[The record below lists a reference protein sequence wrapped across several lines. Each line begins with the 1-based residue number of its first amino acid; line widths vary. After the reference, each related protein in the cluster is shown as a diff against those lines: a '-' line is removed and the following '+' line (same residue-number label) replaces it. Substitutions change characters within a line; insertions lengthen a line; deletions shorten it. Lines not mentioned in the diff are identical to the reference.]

1 VNPEEIYQNIYSSKE
16 VTHLQLLGTLLQNVK
31 TSSAGKLAWVE
42 LPYEMRQL
50 HGASADDT
58 QSFMNQLLLL
68 RSAEVVC
75 LFREEEGGQTRVQI
89 RSKGRVIV
97 NRVALEFGGG
107 GHEFAA
113 GAAVSQPLSK
123 AVPAITAKLDQA
135 IDSFERFG
143 K

>member
-1 VNPEEIYQNIYSSKE
+1 
-16 VTHLQLLGTLLQNVK
+16 
-31 TSSAGKLAWVE
+31 
-42 LPYEMRQL
+42 
-50 HGASADDT
+50 
-58 QSFMNQLLLL
+58 
-68 RSAEVVC
+68 
-75 LFREEEGGQTRVQI
+75 VQI